1 MAGTLGGALAARG
14 IPSVTNN
21 LTTDVEADI
30 EQEDRMIL
38 LSRVRLTYHVKVPRG
53 KRADAERAVAVHHQ
67 GCPVYQ
73 SLQRGIAIE
82 WNADI
87 IEE

>member
-1 MAGTLGGALAARG
+1 MAGTLGGALEARG
-14 IPSVTNN
+14 IPSVPDN

-73 SLQRGIAIE
+73 SLQRGIAVE
-82 WNADI
+82 WDADI
-87 IEE
+87 TEE

>member
-14 IPSVTNN
+14 IPSVPDN

-53 KRADAERAVAVHHQ
+53 KRADAERAVAAGESVQ
-67 GCPVYQ
+67 SVRAPAPVAAV
-73 SLQRGIAIE
+73 LAG
-82 WNADI
+82 
-87 IEE
+87 